1 MSYLEEGLKNS
12 EVLKL
17 DRIVK
22 NIAVIGAGIVG
33 ICSAYFLKKSGFNV
47 TLIDKE
53 KPGTMTSFGHACS
66 FADYANVPVN
76 YPGLIWDIPSM
87 LLRKDGP
94 LAIDLFYI
102 LKNLPWAI
110 SFLKNCNKEKV
121 NEIASSLTNLLKH
134 SQISYD
140 EIFQDVDV
148 SEYISHEENL
158 YLFDSKKS
166 FEDNEYA
173 NVIRKN
179 NNVKVRNLNKNE
191 VKELEPNIA
200 EVYYAGQIFTG
211 SRHTTNPLAISNKI
225 FDKFLELG
233 GIYINQN
240 VKNIIQKEK
249 KIELCLED
257 KNFYF
262 DKIIVSTGAWSN
274 QIANK
279 FGDKF
284 PLDTERGYHILFDTN
299 EKLINRPVAWS
310 ESGFYLIQIHDGIR
324 AAGTV
329 EIAGLK
335 KPPNKKRLAMIERQ
349 SRKVLP
355 KLGEVKS
362 TWMGRRPTL
371 PDSLPVI
378 GKSQNNNNVIYA
390 FGHQHVGWTLGAVTG
405 KIIDSL
411 SKDQVPNIDISA
423 YAPDRF

>member
-1 MSYLEEGLKNS
+1 M
-12 EVLKL
+12 
-17 DRIVK
+17 K

-200 EVYYAGQIFTG
+200 DVYYAGQIFKG

-240 VKNIIQKEK
+240 VKNIIQKEN
-249 KIELCLED
+249 KIELRLED

-355 KLGEVKS
+355 QLREVKS

>member
-110 SFLKNCNKEKV
+110 SFLKNCKKEKV

-200 EVYYAGQIFTG
+200 DVYYAGQIFTG

-240 VKNIIQKEK
+240 VKNIIQKEN
-249 KIELCLED
+249 KIELRLED

-310 ESGFYLIQIHDGIR
+310 ESGFYLIQINDGIR

-355 KLGEVKS
+355 QLREVKS

>member
-1 MSYLEEGLKNS
+1 M
-12 EVLKL
+12 
-17 DRIVK
+17 K

-148 SEYISHEENL
+148 SEYISNEENL

-200 EVYYAGQIFTG
+200 DVYYAGQIFTG

-240 VKNIIQKEK
+240 VKNIIQKEN
-249 KIELCLED
+249 KIELRLED

-355 KLGEVKS
+355 QLREVKS

>member
-1 MSYLEEGLKNS
+1 LSYLEEGLKNS

-200 EVYYAGQIFTG
+200 DVYYAGQIFTG

-240 VKNIIQKEK
+240 VKNIIEKEN
-249 KIELCLED
+249 KIELRLED

-355 KLGEVKS
+355 QLREVKS

>member
-17 DRIVK
+17 DRTVK

-47 TLIDKE
+47 TLIDRE
-53 KPGTMTSFGHACS
+53 QPGSMTSFGHACT

-87 LLRKDGP
+87 LLIKDGP
-94 LAIDLFYI
+94 LAVDFFYI

-110 SFLKNCNKEKV
+110 SFLKNCKKEKV

-148 SEYISHEENL
+148 SDYISHEENL

-200 EVYYAGQIFTG
+200 DVYYAGQIFTG

-225 FDKFLELG
+225 FDKCLELG

-240 VKNIIQKEK
+240 VKNIIQKEN
-249 KIELCLED
+249 KIELRLED

-274 QIANK
+274 QIANMI
-279 FGDKF
+279 GENF
-284 PLDTERGYHILFDTN
+284 PLDTERGYHILFNTN
-299 EKLINRPVAWS
+299 EKLIKRPVAWS
-310 ESGFYLIQIHDGIR
+310 ESGFYLIQIHDGVR

-329 EIAGLK
+329 EIAGINK
-335 KPPNKKRLAMIERQ
+335 KPNLKRIKMIERQ

-355 KLGEVKS
+355 QLGEIKS

-378 GKSQNNNNVIYA
+378 GKSQKNNNVIYA
-390 FGHQHVGWTLGAVTG
+390 FGHQHIGWTLGAVTG

>member
-158 YLFDSKKS
+158 YLFDTKKS

-200 EVYYAGQIFTG
+200 DVYYAGQIFTG

-240 VKNIIQKEK
+240 VKNIIQKEN
-249 KIELCLED
+249 KIELRLED

-355 KLGEVKS
+355 QLREVKS

>member
-200 EVYYAGQIFTG
+200 DVYYAGQIFIG

-240 VKNIIQKEK
+240 VKNIIQKEN
-249 KIELCLED
+249 KIELRLED

-355 KLGEVKS
+355 QLREVKS

>member
-110 SFLKNCNKEKV
+110 SFLRNCKKEKV

-179 NNVKVRNLNKNE
+179 NNVKVRNLNKSE

-200 EVYYAGQIFTG
+200 DVYYAGQIFTG

-240 VKNIIQKEK
+240 VKNIIQKEN
-249 KIELCLED
+249 KIELRLED
-257 KNFYF
+257 NNFYF

-324 AAGTV
+324 SAGTV

-355 KLGEVKS
+355 QLREVKS

>member
-1 MSYLEEGLKNS
+1 M
-12 EVLKL
+12 
-17 DRIVK
+17 K

-200 EVYYAGQIFTG
+200 DVYYAGQIFTG

-240 VKNIIQKEK
+240 VKNIIEKEN
-249 KIELCLED
+249 KIELRLED

-355 KLGEVKS
+355 QLREVKS

>member
-1 MSYLEEGLKNS
+1 M
-12 EVLKL
+12 
-17 DRIVK
+17 K

-200 EVYYAGQIFTG
+200 DVYYAGQIFTG

-240 VKNIIQKEK
+240 VKNIIQKEN

-257 KNFYF
+257 KDFYF

-355 KLGEVKS
+355 QLREVKS